1 FYQRESL
8 VPHNER
14 DYCIPLGKA
23 KVVRSGSACTVLATS
38 VMVHTAVKVAEETGI
53 DAEII
58 DMRSIGQ
65 LTTDW
70 PLVLSSIAKTNRVI
84 IVEQVASGL
93 SLGRHWIAE
102 IQARAF
108 DDLDHEILHVT
119 GSLSAPVVS
128 AVLNRAALGSA
139 ERLRE
144 AMELLAQ
151 SA

>member
-1 FYQRESL
+1 
-8 VPHNER
+8 
-14 DYCIPLGKA
+14 
-23 KVVRSGSACTVLATS
+23 
-38 VMVHTAVKVAEETGI
+38 AVKVAEETGI